1 MAKQP
6 LLNFLK
12 TGSQLICIEE
22 YTTSSQTYVI
32 VDIDGT
38 QYRIIYEESSKYLLF
53 EDIHRQFEIGVPSA
67 VVLKTNSGDR
77 FYCFIIIHDI
87 PQSLSQEIHFS
98 VCVFEKGDFMY
109 VRFAQKNNKKSPNF
123 ALGCFDVNS
132 FIREF
137 RRESSQEY
145 RIPVL
150 WKMLIN
156 ALRKIGYFDIYA
168 YNDFQTSVLLCFQ
181 RMFFF
186 PQHISNLRKL
196 FYSFV
201 QRILANNAWFLIVE
215 QSIQPIRR
223 PSHELIE
230 LFSEDENPPIVNFIH
245 DSNIVGLTKHGV
257 GMGYL
262 QCCYALVSVST
273 TKVRIVH
280 DDENAPESLFDCDQE
295 SNNILSKIFPSY
307 DGPPLTSKCDVDKSA
322 ISQGISNIGPVKLV
336 LFNTENSID
345 GFIQRD
351 GNGTFEQFPIQLLIL
366 SKIFEVG
373 DEFCELTKYFTHFSF
388 RTVKD
393 FINEMVKIGFFSIFD
408 GTATI
413 EEISNFLILSNLG
426 YVLQKLRCEIDGFPK
441 RLGEQC
447 LLQYQE
453 EVRKREVETPTPVKD
468 LFEARLYSIQKN
480 RFIVDFKRIFVFL
493 LEKLE
498 NRDDLTPEIQEILC
512 FLEQLVE
519 FLKPV

>member
-1 MAKQP
+1 MINK
-6 LLNFLK
+6 K
-12 TGSQLICIEE
+12 KYG
-22 YTTSSQTYVI
+22 
-32 VDIDGT
+32 
-38 QYRIIYEESSKYLLF
+38 IIYGESSKYRLV

-98 VCVFEKGDFMY
+98 VCVFEKRKFID
-109 VRFAQKNNKKSPNF
+109 VRIAQTSDKNSRNF
-123 ALGCFDVNS
+123 GFGCFDLNS

-186 PQHISNLRKL
+186 LKHRSNLQKL

-215 QSIQPIRR
+215 QSIQPIRS
-223 PSHELIE
+223 PSHELIK
-230 LFSEDENPPIVNFIH
+230 LFSEDENPPIVNFIDH
-245 DSNIVGLTKHGV
+245 DSNTVGLTKHGV

-262 QCCYALVSVST
+262 QCCYALVST
-273 TKVRIVH
+273 TKVLIVH
-280 DDENAPESLFDCDQE
+280 DDENAQESSFDCGQE
-295 SNNILSKIFPSY
+295 SDKILSEIFYSY
-307 DGPPLTSKCDVDKSA
+307 DGPALTSKCDVDKSA
-322 ISQGISNIGPVKLV
+322 ISQGISNIGPVKLI
-336 LFNTENSID
+336 LFNTGNSID

-351 GNGTFEQFPIQLLIL
+351 GNGIFEQLPIQLLIL
-366 SKIFEVG
+366 SIIFEVG
-373 DEFCELTKYFTHFSF
+373 DEICELTKYFMHSSF
-388 RTVKD
+388 RPVKD

-441 RLGEQC
+441 RLIEQC
-447 LLQYQE
+447 FLQYQE

-468 LFEARLYSIQKN
+468 LFEARLHSIRKN

-493 LEKLE
+493 LEKLK

>member
-1 MAKQP
+1 MAKRAKILQK
-6 LLNFLK
+6 LLISVETNITSPK
-12 TGSQLICIEE
+12 TG
-22 YTTSSQTYVI
+22 VI
-32 VDIDGT
+32 VMINEKKYG
-38 QYRIIYEESSKYLLF
+38 IIYGES
-53 EDIHRQFEIGVPSA
+53 
-67 VVLKTNSGDR
+67 
-77 FYCFIIIHDI
+77 IIIHDI

-98 VCVFEKGDFMY
+98 VCVFKKGNFMD
-109 VRFAQKNNKKSPNF
+109 VRFAQKSNKKSPNF
-123 ALGCFDVNS
+123 ALGWLYVNS

-156 ALRKIGYFDIYA
+156 ALREIGYFDIYA

-186 PQHISNLRKL
+186 PQHRSNLQKL

-223 PSHELIE
+223 PSHKLIE
-230 LFSEDENPPIVNFIH
+230 LFSEDKNSPIVNFIDN
-245 DSNIVGLTKHGV
+245 DSNTVGLTKHGV

-273 TKVRIVH
+273 TKVLIVH
-280 DDENAPESLFDCDQE
+280 DDEYAQESRFDGGQE

-307 DGPPLTSKCDVDKSA
+307 DGPALTSKCDVDKSA

-336 LFNTENSID
+336 LFNTGNSID

-351 GNGTFEQFPIQLLIL
+351 GNGTFEQLPSQLLIL
-366 SKIFEVG
+366 SKIFEVR

-393 FINEMVKIGFFSIFD
+393 FINEMVKIGFFPIFN

-468 LFEARLYSIQKN
+468 LFEARLHSIRKN

-519 FLKPV
+519 FLKPD